1 MFSDNIHNSYMEI
14 YNGIRDY
21 SEYCETQKQRT
32 IKAMI
37 NLLCIMT
44 SFNMKNST
52 YEISLEKTPDLY
64 NDIKNSVLDDYDRAM
79 RNEPYI

>member
-1 MFSDNIHNSYMEI
+1 
-14 YNGIRDY
+14 
-21 SEYCETQKQRT
+21 
-32 IKAMI
+32 
-37 NLLCIMT
+37 MT

-64 NDIKNSVLDDYDRAM
+64 NKIKNSVLDDYDRAM